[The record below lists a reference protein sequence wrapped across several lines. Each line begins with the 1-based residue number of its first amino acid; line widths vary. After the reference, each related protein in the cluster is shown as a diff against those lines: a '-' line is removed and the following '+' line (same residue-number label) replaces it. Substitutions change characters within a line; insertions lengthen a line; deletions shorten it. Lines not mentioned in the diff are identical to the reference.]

1 MCKQKLP
8 PYQSTQQG
16 VVIIEALIAILIFS
30 FALLGLVGLQAVMIK
45 NTGES
50 EFRAVAS
57 YVAQQQVGKMWADP
71 VVWNKPAGE
80 PFIPVTISVSSLPNG
95 SLTITSSATNQYA
108 ITVTWQKP
116 GEDIHNFTTIASIN
130 GN

>member
-1 MCKQKLP
+1 MPNQKSP
-8 PYQSTQQG
+8 QAKTTQQG

-71 VVWNKPAGE
+71 SGAPALVGSS
-80 PFIPVTISVSSLPNG
+80 INVSSWLPNG
-95 SLTITSSATNQYA
+95 SLTITQPAANQYT
-108 ITVTWQKP
+108 ITVVWQKQ
-116 GEDIHNFTTIASIN
+116 GEDMHNFTTTASIV

>member
-1 MCKQKLP
+1 M
-8 PYQSTQQG
+8 
-16 VVIIEALIAILIFS
+16 IAILIFS

-57 YVAQQQVGKMWADP
+57 YIAQQQVGQMWANP
-71 VVWNKPAGE
+71 SGLPAL
-80 PFIPVTISVSSLPNG
+80 VNTTIDVSSQLPNG
-95 SLTITSSATNQYA
+95 SLTITQPATNQYT
-108 ITVTWQKP
+108 ITIIWQKQ
-116 GEDIHNFTTIASIN
+116 GEDMHNFTTEASIV

>member
-1 MCKQKLP
+1 MLKQKSP
-8 PYQSTQQG
+8 PSKTTQQG
-16 VVIIEALIAILIFS
+16 VAIIEALIAILIFS

-57 YVAQQQVGKMWADP
+57 YVAQQQVGQMWANP
-71 VVWNKPAGE
+71 SGIPALVGSS
-80 PFIPVTISVSSLPNG
+80 IDVSSWLPNG
-95 SLTITSSATNQYA
+95 SLTITQPAANQYT
-108 ITVTWQKP
+108 ITVIWQKQ
-116 GEDIHNFTTIASIN
+116 GEDLHNFTTVASIV

>member
-1 MCKQKLP
+1 MLKQKLP
-8 PYQSTQQG
+8 PNQSTQQG

-71 VVWNKPAGE
+71 SGAPALVNTS
-80 PFIPVTISVSSLPNG
+80 IDVSSRLPNG
-95 SLTITSSATNQYA
+95 SLTITSPATNQYA

-116 GEDIHNFTTIASIN
+116 GEDLHNFTTVASIN

>member
-1 MCKQKLP
+1 MRKQKSP
-8 PYQSTQQG
+8 PSHTTQQG

-30 FALLGLVGLQAVMIK
+30 FALLGLVGLQATMIK

-57 YVAQQQVGKMWADP
+57 YIAQQQAGQMWANP
-71 VVWNKPAGE
+71 SGIAALVNTS
-80 PFIPVTISVSSLPNG
+80 INVSSRLPNG
-95 SLTITSSATNQYA
+95 SLTITQPAANQYT

-116 GEDIHNFTTIASIN
+116 GEDMHNFTTTASIN

>member
-1 MCKQKLP
+1 MRQHKFPSLKLAQK
-8 PYQSTQQG
+8 G

-30 FALLGLVGLQAVMIK
+30 FALLGLVGLQAIMIK

-57 YVAQQQVGKMWADP
+57 YIAQQQVGQMWANP
-71 VVWNKPAGE
+71 SAIPAL
-80 PFIPVTISVSSLPNG
+80 VNTTINVSSRLPNG
-95 SLTITSSATNQYA
+95 SLTITQPAVNQYT
-108 ITVTWQKP
+108 ITVTWQKQ
-116 GEDIHNFTTIASIN
+116 GEDMHNFSTIASIV